1 MKKIGRKNTK
11 NFTLDI
17 SHDVCPITFVKV
29 KILLDK
35 MSLGSVAKILLIKGD
50 ALENVPKSIKEEGHD
65 ILRKTKQTGDNYL
78 LLIRK
83 NK

>member
-35 MSLGSVAKILLIKGD
+35 MSLGSVAKILLKKGE
-50 ALENVPKSIKEEGHD
+50 A
-65 ILRKTKQTGDNYL
+65 
-78 LLIRK
+78 
-83 NK
+83 